1 MRFLGVVLSSM
12 EQKII
17 TIIGGTGF
25 LGRYVVQELAK
36 AGYRLRVVSRHPERA
51 SDLKVFGDV
60 GQIALINGNINKPD
74 SLKHALAGAYGVVN
88 LVGVLF
94 ESGKQNFS
102 AIHAIAAE
110 KLAIAARE
118 ASVSRFVHI
127 SALGVEHEFGSA
139 YARSKLIGER
149 AVLEAFPNATI
160 LRPSVIFG
168 AEDNFFNQFAKMA
181 VYSPALPLIGGGKTL
196 FQPVYVGDVAR
207 AVAACFE
214 QPEACGEIYEL
225 GGRKTYSFKEI
236 LQYILKTTGRK
247 RFLNPLPF
255 WLASIIAT
263 FAEFL
268 PKPPLTRDQV
278 KLLKFDNIVSASA
291 KNLSSLGIVPKSVEE
306 IVPKYLAKFC
316 KKKMV

>member
-1 MRFLGVVLSSM
+1 MRFLSVVLSSM

-36 AGYRLRVVSRHPERA
+36 VGYRLRVVSRHPERA
-51 SDLKVFGDV
+51 GDLKVFGDV
-60 GQIALINGNINKPD
+60 GQIALINGNINNPD

-118 ASVSRFVHI
+118 AGISRFVHI

-149 AVLEAFPNATI
+149 AVLEAFPNSTI

-236 LQYILKTTGRK
+236 LQYIMEATGRK
-247 RFLNPLPF
+247 CFLNPLPF
-255 WLASIIAT
+255 WLASIIAI

-278 KLLKFDNIVSASA
+278 KLLKFDNIVSASS
-291 KNLSSLGIVPKSVEE
+291 KNLSSLGIVPTTVEE
-306 IVPKYLAKFC
+306 IVPKYLEKFS

>member
-1 MRFLGVVLSSM
+1 M

-25 LGRYVVQELAK
+25 LGRYVVQTLAK
-36 AGYRLRVVSRHPERA
+36 AGYRLRVVSRHPQRSA
-51 SDLKVFGDV
+51 DFKVFGDV
-60 GQIALINGNINKPD
+60 GQIALISGNIND
-74 SLKHALAGAYGVVN
+74 ITSLKNALAGAYGVVN

-94 ESGKQNFS
+94 ESGKQKFS

-118 ASVSRFVHI
+118 AGVYKFVHI
-127 SALGVEHEFGSA
+127 SALGVENEFGSA
-139 YARSKLIGER
+139 YARSKLLGER
-149 AVLEAFPNATI
+149 AVLEAFPSASI

-207 AVAACFE
+207 AVTTCFE
-214 QPEACGEIYEL
+214 QHEACGEIYEL
-225 GGRKTYSFKEI
+225 GGRKTYSFKDI
-236 LQYILKTTGRK
+236 LQYIMEVTGRK

-291 KNLSSLGIVPKSVEE
+291 KNLSSLGIVPTTVEE
-306 IVPKYLAKFC
+306 IVPKYLEKFS